1 MMNENLI
8 VLYYY
13 YYYVVD
19 FLLLRKN
26 WNVAILS
33 QHVDVD
39 DRLETLME
47 IEAGVAEDS
56 VD

>member
-13 YYYVVD
+13 YYVVD
-19 FLLLRKN
+19 FLLLRMN